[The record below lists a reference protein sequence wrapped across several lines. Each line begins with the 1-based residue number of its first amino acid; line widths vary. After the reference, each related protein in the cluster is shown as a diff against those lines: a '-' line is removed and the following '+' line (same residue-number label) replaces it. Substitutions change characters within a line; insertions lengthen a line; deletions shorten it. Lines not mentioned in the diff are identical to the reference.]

1 MVVDTI
7 LSLLDLNLETDP
19 LTGIVVDTGL
29 VEVEVSPNSSTSVDL
44 LGNEIVG
51 VDLLTGTTVDVL
63 GSEIVDLDVE
73 PTAFELEV
81 VDELAEVDLAE
92 GIVGI
97 EVAGIG
103 VEVDLSEGVL
113 LGIGEELMFADLT
126 EGVAI
131 ATELLADSGI
141 EIPLLTDI

>member
-1 MVVDTI
+1 MLIDTI
-7 LSLLDLNLETDP
+7 LSSLDLNLEIDP

-29 VEVEVSPNSSTSVDL
+29 VEVEVSPDGSTSVDL
-44 LGNEIVG
+44 SGNEIVG
-51 VDLLTGTTVDVL
+51 VDLLMGTTVDVL
-63 GSEIVDLDVE
+63 GSEIVDLDVD
-73 PTAFELEV
+73 PTTFELEV
-81 VDELAEVDLAE
+81 VDELVEVDLAE
-92 GIVGI
+92 GVAEI

-113 LGIGEELMFADLT
+113 LSIGEELMFADLS

>member
-1 MVVDTI
+1 MVIDTI

-19 LTGIVVDTGL
+19 LTGIIVDTGL
-29 VEVEVSPNSSTSVDL
+29 VGVEVSPNGSTSVDL
-44 LGNEIVG
+44 LGSEIVG

-63 GSEIVDLDVE
+63 GSEIVDLDVD

-81 VDELAEVDLAE
+81 VDELVEVDLAE
-92 GIVGI
+92 GMAGI

-103 VEVDLSEGVL
+103 VSVDPSGGVL